1 MRLALLGVGQAG
13 GKVTEA
19 FLEYADRTDSDIVVD
34 ALAVNTAKAD
44 LLGLDRIPV
53 SNRLL
58 IGTDRVKGHGVGADN
73 ELGAEI
79 AADDSEVVLDA
90 VAGMPTHEI
99 DAFLLVAGLG
109 GGTGSGVAP
118 YLAKELRR
126 RYEEPVYGL
135 GLLPG
140 KDEGGIYTLNAARSF
155 QTFVREV
162 DNLVVYDNDT
172 MASGGDSLA
181 GGFAKANEDLAR
193 RFGVLFAAG
202 ETDGSA
208 VPEQVVDASE
218 IINTLGCGGV
228 STFGYASSPIERK
241 RGLFG
246 GKGRP
251 DTSDATPRILA
262 LVRQATLGRL
272 TLPCEITSAERALVV
287 VAGPPE
293 MLSRNGVEKART
305 WLEEATGTM
314 EVRGGDFP
322 VPDADEVAAAVLL
335 SGVSDVPRVKELQA
349 VAIETQRSMREI
361 SDVADDR
368 LSDLLWSGDG
378 ELKPLF

>member
-1 MRLALLGVGQAG
+1 M
-13 GKVTEA
+13 
-19 FLEYADRTDSDIVVD
+19 
-34 ALAVNTAKAD
+34 
-44 LLGLDRIPV
+44 
-53 SNRLL
+53 
-58 IGTDRVKGHGVGADN
+58 
-73 ELGAEI
+73 
-79 AADDSEVVLDA
+79 DA
-90 VAGMPTHEI
+90 VAGLPSHEI

-140 KDEGGIYTLNAARSF
+140 KDEGSIYTLNAARSF

-172 MASGGDSLA
+172 MASGTDSLA
-181 GGFAKANEDLAR
+181 GGFAKANQELAR

-241 RGLFG
+241 RGRFG

-251 DTSDATPRILA
+251 DASDATPRILA

-272 TLPCEITSAERALVV
+272 TLPCEITSTERALIV

-293 MLSRNGVEKART
+293 MLSRSGVEKART

-314 EVRGGDFP
+314 EVRGGDYP
-322 VPDADEVAAAVLL
+322 RAG
-335 SGVSDVPRVKELQA
+335 SGVVATVILLAGVTNVPRVKELQQ
-349 VAIETQRSMREI
+349 VAIEAKQNRDEI
-361 SDVADDR
+361 EDESDGKR
-368 LSDLLWSGDG
+368 RTLLSEDNDL
-378 ELKPLF
+378 ELLF